1 MQTESA
7 AQSASAKII
16 ELLLGFQAG
25 TPTSWS
31 VRICQDEAWEPKE
44 SRVPQGHQGAQIKAL
59 YHLEMRRYADPVAWL
74 KENSFGF
81 LISLFF

>member
-1 MQTESA
+1 VQTESA

-16 ELLLGFQAG
+16 ELLLGFQAA

-44 SRVPQGHQGAQIKAL
+44 SRIQQGHQGAQIKAL
-59 YHLEMRRYADPVAWL
+59 YHLEMCRYADPGARL
-74 KENSFGF
+74 KKNSFG
-81 LISLFF
+81 S